1 MIPLLAR
8 SPTLALATS
17 GAVFFSLL
25 AACGHAPAPPATA
38 TPADLVVTGSSI
50 YTMDAARPRAEA
62 VAVRGGRIVFVGSA
76 AGAEA
81 LIGPRTQRL
90 ALGGRMLLPGF
101 VDAHQHL
108 FPGAFTFDECRL
120 DDLPSVPEVLE
131 AVRGCAE
138 RAEGSAWL
146 IGGGWGLTVFPG
158 VNPSR
163 QALDAV
169 VGDRPAFF
177 MAGDYH
183 QAWVSSKALQLAGI
197 DEHTP
202 DPPGGHIER
211 DAAGKPSGTLRDNAL
226 RLVERVMPRPGMEG
240 RIAGLGKALAML
252 HSLGVVAVADAAV
265 GLVSGGLSARA
276 VLETYRE
283 AERRGALKLEVVAT
297 LAVDPHRGP
306 EQIAELVALR
316 RELASSRVR
325 PTAAKLFLDGVIES
339 HTAALLAPY
348 LDEPGTSGDA
358 LFAPAALLVL
368 TRGLLEAG
376 FALHFHAIGDR
387 AVRLGLDALAA
398 AGPLAARRAGQHQ
411 LAHLELVDPA
421 DFARFKELGVT
432 ATFQALWASADDD
445 IVLETWPRLG
455 PARSRWIYPIGSV
468 ARAGAPLAFGSDW
481 PVSSPAPLEA
491 IQVALTRQAIEPP
504 RRPPMYA
511 EEALD
516 LGTAL
521 RAYTLGSARALGLE
535 AELGSIEVGKR
546 AHLVVLSA
554 DLFAVPPAQLAQQ
567 RVLLTLFDGQPVYRA
582 PE

>member
-1 MIPLLAR
+1 MIPPLAR
-8 SPTLALATS
+8 SPKLGTAPL
-17 GAVFFSLL
+17 GAVLLSLV
-25 AACGHAPAPPATA
+25 AGCGHAPAPPATA
-38 TPADLVVTGSSI
+38 PPAELVITGAAI
-50 YTMDAARPRAEA
+50 YTMDADHPRAEA

-76 AGAEA
+76 AAAEA
-81 LIGPRTQRL
+81 LIGPRTERL

-120 DDLPSVPEVLE
+120 DDLPSAPEVLE
-131 AVRGCAE
+131 AVRRCAA
-138 RAEGSAWL
+138 RTDGSGWL
-146 IGGGWGLTVFPG
+146 IGGGWGLTVFPD
-158 VNPSR
+158 VNPTR
-163 QALDAV
+163 QELDAV

-211 DAAGKPSGTLRDNAL
+211 DAAGRPSGTLRDDAL

-283 AERRGALKLEVVAT
+283 TERRGALKLEVVAT
-297 LAVDPHRGP
+297 LAVDPTRGP
-306 EQIAELVALR
+306 EQVAALLALR
-316 RELASSRVR
+316 RELESPRVR

-348 LDEPGTSGDA
+348 TDDPTQRGQEIHEPKA
-358 LFAPAALLVL
+358 LYAL
-368 TRGLLEAG
+368 TRGLLDAG

-387 AVRLGLDALAA
+387 AVRLGLDALAT

-421 DFARFKELGVT
+421 DFARFGALGAT

-445 IVLETWPRLG
+445 IVLKTWPLLG
-455 PARSRWIYPIGSV
+455 PARSRWIYPIGSL

-491 IQVALTRQAIEPP
+491 IQVALTRQAIDPP

-511 EEALD
+511 EEAID

-554 DLFAVPPAQLAQQ
+554 DLFTVPPTQLAQQ